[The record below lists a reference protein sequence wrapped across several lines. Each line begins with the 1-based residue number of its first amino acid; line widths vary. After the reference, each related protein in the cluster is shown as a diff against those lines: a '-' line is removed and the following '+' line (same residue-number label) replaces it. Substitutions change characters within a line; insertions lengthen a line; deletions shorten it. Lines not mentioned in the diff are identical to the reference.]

1 MCEERGAG
9 SGIRLNYDRDLTLS
23 YSPREFLHITTVS
36 FTFTGLGY
44 PKVHSQC
51 SVPSSWSSSPL
62 HNKSADLAAEL
73 NGRWSNV
80 GGGSQLGDKRGRDGC
95 ALSGI
100 GIPLTELTDAAA
112 AIWPD
117 LRPFSIL
124 SKLNSSSSA
133 LGDQQ
138 DQDQD

>member
-1 MCEERGAG
+1 MEGLCEERGAV
-9 SGIRLNYDRDLTLS
+9 SGIRLNYDRDLALSYS
-23 YSPREFLHITTVS
+23 YSPREFLLITTVS
-36 FTFTGLGY
+36 FTFTGY

-100 GIPLTELTDAAA
+100 RIPLTELTDAAA

-133 LGDQQ
+133 LGEQ
-138 DQDQD
+138 